1 MRRFCGR
8 GRNALNINASWCI
21 FPLLP
26 GFFFMYN
33 VVGHRAVQM
42 EKDTRDAIGNAI
54 FDYVMAG
61 GKFVSL
67 TEDSGFLGLIKDILH
82 RTLGLPRDCFIQHT
96 RLDDVFA
103 LLHQDVHARYVVCLD
118 RSSLEHNLPQVMETI
133 LRLCPAVR
141 IIVLTKEVDQYTT
154 ALLIE
159 QGAHNIITKPIS
171 LASFSEK
178 LAYTI
183 APQGRLSKL
192 IDKGKRFLDG
202 GNWGEALLV
211 AEDILKQ
218 KPESAAAYMIKGDA
232 YRGMEMMDRAEDM
245 YQKAA
250 RSSELY
256 LAPLKRLAELYAQSG
271 DPVKQLQYLRRLNEI
286 SPLDTQRILNIGE
299 LEISR
304 GNTSQAEE
312 MFEQV
317 MKLAKREAADML
329 SNLSSRIAT
338 ICANRDPEMAIRYSK
353 RALDLRGGDL
363 SPSDIATVNILGIS
377 LRKQGKWREAIA
389 EYRRVLAVVPDNP
402 GLLYNMAMAYNE
414 GAEVPKALAMVR
426 KALEI
431 DPGLPGT
438 GKNVAYNIGVI
449 FERSGLSGE
458 PFFKKAYEQDPN
470 DKTMWEALKRS
481 QALA

>member
-1 MRRFCGR
+1 MKKYSVSRFLKLR
-8 GRNALNINASWCI
+8 LFIPAL
-21 FPLLP
+21 
-26 GFFFMYN
+26 
-33 VVGHRAVQM
+33 
-42 EKDTRDAIGNAI
+42 
-54 FDYVMAG
+54 
-61 GKFVSL
+61 
-67 TEDSGFLGLIKDILH
+67 FLIL
-82 RTLGLPRDCFIQHT
+82 TLGSSAQSI
-96 RLDDVFA
+96 DVQKKMKGF
-103 LLHQDVHARYVVCLD
+103 
-118 RSSLEHNLPQVMETI
+118 
-133 LRLCPAVR
+133 
-141 IIVLTKEVDQYTT
+141 DQTV
-154 ALLIE
+154 
-159 QGAHNIITKPIS
+159 
-171 LASFSEK
+171 EK
-178 LAYTI
+178 
-183 APQGRLSKL
+183 
-192 IDKGKRFLDG
+192 
-202 GNWGEALLV
+202 
-211 AEDILKQ
+211 ILKDWNVPGCGIGIVV
-218 KPESAAAYMIKGDA
+218 KDKLVYARGYG
-232 YRGMEMMDRAEDM
+232 YRDLEN
-245 YQKAA
+245 K
-250 RSSELY
+250 
-256 LAPLKRLAELYAQSG
+256 
-271 DPVKQLQYLRRLNEI
+271 YLRRLNDI

-317 MKLAKREAADML
+317 MKIAKREAADML

-414 GAEVPKALAMVR
+414 GGDVPKALNMVR

-431 DPGLPGT
+431 DPGLAGT

-458 PFFKKAYEQDPN
+458 PYFKKAYEQDPN

-481 QALA
+481 QAMA